1 MSAPPKDTLPSA
13 PALRSEGALADQV
26 KDLLLQLTKT
36 ISSIKIF
43 SLQHAA
49 TQKMIHSLWENMT
62 RFLDKQGRLDVGIE
76 EFAFTYRDRMI
87 YRDEKAVKSLPFLF
101 YKDGMKKLFFYKS
114 LREEEL
120 MEFLKIIRDAFE
132 MPSEESDIVNVLWE
146 RDFASIRCFAPD
158 DFLEAKIGA
167 GKEPPQ
173 MYADPSQLR
182 MGAIDLPP
190 PETDKD
196 RLDTEA
202 ALDLDFRPNVDAP
215 AVPSAEPEAPKKDAE
230 EGDVFTF
237 LNEQEDLALREM
249 LQINR
254 NLSPS
259 GEMVQLVGE
268 ILHLE
273 ANPDR
278 FMQTME
284 VVVRL
289 HQDLIQQADFYW
301 ASELFAHLLELKA
314 GYDGPT
320 HFQRDPIKD
329 FLAKAKSRESLAVL
343 KQALTEKHLPDYR
356 PFFAYLSQLG
366 AETLPLVTDLSDAL
380 RSPAFYASMGGY
392 LREIGSRAPSQ
403 LLQIVSA
410 SRPALTKEVIAALG
424 SHPDRRVV
432 LLLAAF
438 KGNWDKSI
446 KQEAIKALGRSADPG
461 ALRIL
466 NDFLADEDEDV
477 RVFAANNI
485 RSLDDKTLLDA
496 VKSVVQDKTFHQRS
510 LLERQAYLDLIA
522 RQIKWET
529 HDLLRDVL
537 SKRSGLWRPKRRTA
551 TRLAVVKT
559 LERTGGPL
567 SRELLE
573 EGTHMKGR
581 KVRKACRSALQ
592 KLPPGEAKPA
602 ASAEKKNEQT

>member
-1 MSAPPKDTLPSA
+1 MSAPPKDTLP
-13 PALRSEGALADQV
+13 PASSLRAEGAVADQV

-43 SLQHAA
+43 SWEHAA
-49 TQKMIHSLWENMT
+49 TQKMVHSFWENLT
-62 RFLDKQGRLDVGIE
+62 RLLDKQGRLDVGIE
-76 EFAFTYRDRMI
+76 EFAFTFRNRIVYRDDR
-87 YRDEKAVKSLPFLF
+87 AVKSLPFLF
-101 YKDGMKKLFFYKS
+101 YKDGMKMLFFYKS
-114 LREEEL
+114 LKEEEL

-146 RDFASIRCFAPD
+146 RDLASIRCYTPD
-158 DFLEAKIGA
+158 NFLETKIGA

-182 MGAIDLPP
+182 MGVIDLLPLEMGKDKP
-190 PETDKD
+190 DAET
-196 RLDTEA
+196 
-202 ALDLDFRPNVDAP
+202 ALDLDFRPNVDSP
-215 AVPSAEPEAPKKDAE
+215 AVPSADPGAPKKDAE
-230 EGDVFTF
+230 EGDVFTL

-249 LQINR
+249 LQISR
-254 NLSPS
+254 KLSPS

-284 VVVRL
+284 VMGHL
-289 HQDLIQQADFYW
+289 HQDLIQQTDFYW
-301 ASELFAHLLELKA
+301 ASELFAHLTELKA

-320 HFQRDPIKD
+320 HFQHDLIKD

-343 KQALTEKHLPDYR
+343 KQVLTEKHLPDYR

-380 RSPAFYASMGGY
+380 HSPIFYASMGGY
-392 LREIGSRAPSQ
+392 LREIASRAPSQ
-403 LLQIVSA
+403 LMQIVSA
-410 SRPALTKEVIAALG
+410 SRPALAKEVIAALG

-432 LLLAAF
+432 LLLAVF
-438 KGNWDKSI
+438 RGNWEKSI
-446 KQEAIKALGRSADPG
+446 KQEAIRALGRSTDPG

-466 NDFLADEDEDV
+466 NDFLADEDEDI

-485 RSLDDKTLLDA
+485 RSLDDKALLEA
-496 VKSVVQDKTFHQRS
+496 VKSVARNKSFHQRS
-510 LLERQAYLDLIA
+510 LVERKAYLDLLA
-522 RQIKWET
+522 RQKKWET
-529 HDLLRDVL
+529 HDVLRDIL
-537 SKRSGLWRPKRRTA
+537 SKRSGLWRSKRRTA
-551 TRLAVVKT
+551 TRLAVVQT
-559 LERTGGPL
+559 LEWAGGAL

-573 EGTHMKGR
+573 EGSRMKGR
-581 KVRKACRSALQ
+581 KVRKACRNALP
-592 KLPPGEAKPA
+592 KLPPVEVKPA
-602 ASAEKKNEQT
+602 AAPKKKNEQT

>member
-1 MSAPPKDTLPSA
+1 MSAPPKDVLPTT
-13 PALRSEGALADQV
+13 PGLRAEGAVADQV

-43 SLQHAA
+43 SWEHAA
-49 TQKMIHSLWENMT
+49 TQKMVHSLWGNMT
-62 RFLDKQGRLDVGIE
+62 RLLDKQGRLDIGIE
-76 EFAFTYRDRMI
+76 EFAFTFRDRI
-87 YRDEKAVKSLPFLF
+87 VYRDERAVKSLPFLL

-114 LREEEL
+114 LKEEEL

-146 RDFASIRCFAPD
+146 RDLASIRCFAPD

-190 PETDKD
+190 PETGQDK
-196 RLDTEA
+196 LDAET
-202 ALDLDFRPNVDAP
+202 ALDLDFRPNVDSP
-215 AVPSAEPEAPKKDAE
+215 TTPSAEPEAPKKDAE
-230 EGDVFTF
+230 EGDVFTI
-237 LNEQEDLALREM
+237 LSEQEDLALREM

-254 NLSPS
+254 NLSPA

-278 FMQTME
+278 FLEIMG
-284 VVVRL
+284 VVDRL

-320 HFQRDPIKD
+320 HFQRDPLKD
-329 FLAKAKSRESLAVL
+329 FLAKAKSRESMGVIR
-343 KQALTEKHLPDYR
+343 QVLTEKHLPDYR
-356 PFFAYLSQLG
+356 PFFSYLSRLG
-366 AETLPLVTDLSDAL
+366 VETLPLVTELSDTL

-403 LLQIVSA
+403 LLQVVSV

-438 KGNWDKSI
+438 RGNWDKSI
-446 KQEAIKALGRSADPG
+446 KQEAIKALGRSVDPG
-461 ALRIL
+461 VLHIL
-466 NDFLADEDEDV
+466 NDYLADDDEDI
-477 RVFAANNI
+477 RVYTANSI
-485 RSLDDKTLLDA
+485 RSLDDKALLDA
-496 VKSVVQDKTFHQRS
+496 VKSVVRDKSFHQRS
-510 LLERQAYLDLIA
+510 LVERQAYLDLLA
-522 RQIKWET
+522 RQKKWET
-529 HDLLRDVL
+529 HDVLRDVL
-537 SKRSGLWRPKRRTA
+537 SKRSGLRRSKKRTA
-551 TRLAVVKT
+551 TRLAVVQM

-573 EGTHMKGR
+573 EGSRMKNR
-581 KVRKACRSALQ
+581 KVRKACRHALS
-592 KLPPGEAKPA
+592 KMPPAEVKPA
-602 ASAEKKNEQT
+602 AAPEKNNEQT